1 MVLPFKQH
9 TNDIDSG
16 LYTLAFIVYLL
27 ENDKYPT
34 EVSFDQSQIQ
44 TYLLKWFESNQ
55 ISGSPIS
62 SSKKDKRN

>member
-34 EVSFDQSQIQ
+34 EVSFDQSQIR
-44 TYLLKWFESNQ
+44 TYLLMRFESNQ
-55 ISGSPIS
+55 TSGTPIS
-62 SSKKDKRN
+62 ISKKDKRN